1 MGAVSFREQARAREG
16 AERLWGWLPDTGQL
30 NRNPREVKACAMH
43 ASGKR
48 VPERGNSKVK
58 GPKGEKR
65 GKVRGERGGI
75 SWDKP
80 CGVRTL
86 QRDNALH

>member
-1 MGAVSFREQARAREG
+1 M
-16 AERLWGWLPDTGQL
+16 
-30 NRNPREVKACAMH
+30 KACAMH
-43 ASGKR
+43 ATEKR

-65 GKVRGERGGI
+65 GKVGGERDGV

-80 CGVRTL
+80 CKARTL
-86 QRDNALH
+86 QRDNAFH